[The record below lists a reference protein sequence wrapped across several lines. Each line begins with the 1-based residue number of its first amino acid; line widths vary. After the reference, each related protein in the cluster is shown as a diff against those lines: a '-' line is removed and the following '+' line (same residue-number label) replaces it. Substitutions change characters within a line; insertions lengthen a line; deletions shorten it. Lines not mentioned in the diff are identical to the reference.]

1 MARAQRNMFFAM
13 IKPSAL
19 ARIIEPSLEAE
30 ESIYRMCTDDAV
42 STVTTV
48 QMHDEGVR
56 RFDGDSAE
64 ALLLLDLRELDD
76 FEASHIHGARHYDR
90 RQLSKATNQ
99 FPKEIYYYK
108 GPATSKKLVV
118 LYDEDGKGLTEVA
131 NGFVEKGIENTYVL
145 SGGFQ
150 AVRSRYPHI
159 IASMSGA
166 SAAAAVGPS
175 ASVAAALAGR
185 GGGPAGGVPPSP
197 CRTAMS
203 RLTQDTNLLSMGGI
217 GSTQSQHAPWK

>member
-48 QMHDEGVR
+48 QMHDDGVR

-118 LYDEDGKGLTEVA
+118 LYDDDGKGLAEVA
-131 NGFVEKGIENTYVL
+131 NGFVEKGIENTYVVA
-145 SGGFQ
+145 GGFIGL
-150 AVRSRYPHI
+150 ATRCPHVL
-159 IASMSGA
+159 S
-166 SAAAAVGPS
+166 SALPNAPEVPS
-175 ASVAAALAGR
+175 ASVQVGLMQR
-185 GGGPAGGVPPSP
+185 GGAAPLGSPGLPRCGTAGSV
-197 CRTAMS
+197 R
-203 RLTQDTNLLSMGGI
+203 TQDSVL
-217 GSTQSQHAPWK
+217 GSPGHGSAPRAVWR